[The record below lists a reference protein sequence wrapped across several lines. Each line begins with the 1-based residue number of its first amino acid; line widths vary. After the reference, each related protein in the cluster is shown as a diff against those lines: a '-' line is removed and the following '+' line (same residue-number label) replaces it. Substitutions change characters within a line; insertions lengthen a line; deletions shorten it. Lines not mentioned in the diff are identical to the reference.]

1 MTTECP
7 NCGNE
12 NCTNIPQIFVIQTL
26 IDTGASVCMIDSTYA
41 VDSCNI
47 ILPESNAT
55 IGNTF
60 GKRIKAVDLNLD
72 SISLGGPLVI

>member
-1 MTTECP
+1 
-7 NCGNE
+7 
-12 NCTNIPQIFVIQTL
+12 
-26 IDTGASVCMIDSTYA
+26 MIDSTYA